1 MIAFFVTIYARLL
14 VRRREELF
22 SSGDGLEGDDFFFA
36 IIISGARARAEEY
49 APHRFYSSF
58 NDTKFVSAR
67 TAPSSRR
74 GGALDA
80 SFATRRPKTYFDV
93 NEKRII
99 FFFALVFRD
108 DILSRGGGWPQKRKS
123 TQITHRNILLFLK
136 RYREQRNVSNRPPS
150 LPPLSLLPPSS
161 PRKPRTR
168 RKTSSR
174 KSRRANRFWSTSRG
188 GLF

>member
-1 MIAFFVTIYARLL
+1 MIAFFETRFTIFYARLL
-14 VRRREELF
+14 SRRREELF
-22 SSGDGLEGDDFFFA
+22 ASGDGLEGDDFFFA
-36 IIISGARARAEEY
+36 IIVSGARARAEEY
-49 APHRFYSSF
+49 APHRIYSSF

-80 SFATRRPKTYFDV
+80 SFATRRPKTHFDV

-99 FFFALVFRD
+99 FFFARRYLV
-108 DILSRGGGWPQKRKS
+108 QKWWMAPKEES

>member
-14 VRRREELF
+14 SQRREELF
-22 SSGDGLEGDDFFFA
+22 ASGDGLEGDDFFFA
-36 IIISGARARAEEY
+36 IIVSGARARA
-49 APHRFYSSF
+49 
-58 NDTKFVSAR
+58 
-67 TAPSSRR
+67 RR
-74 GGALDA
+74 
-80 SFATRRPKTYFDV
+80 STRRIVFTAHSTTLNSYPHERRRVHAEEVHSMRPSQRDV
-93 NEKRII
+93 LIVFRFEREADN
-99 FFFALVFRD
+99 FLFCLVFRD

>member
-1 MIAFFVTIYARLL
+1 MIFFLQ
-14 VRRREELF
+14 
-22 SSGDGLEGDDFFFA
+22 SS
-36 IIISGARARAEEY
+36 SRARARSTRRIVFTAHSTTLNSYPHERRRVNAEEV
-49 APHRFYSSF
+49 HSMR
-58 NDTKFVSAR
+58 
-67 TAPSSRR
+67 PSQRDD
-74 GGALDA
+74 L
-80 SFATRRPKTYFDV
+80 
-93 NEKRII
+93 I
-99 FFFALVFRD
+99 VFRFEREADNFLFFLCPD
-108 DILSRGGGWPQKRKS
+108 DILSRGGGWPQKRIVL
-123 TQITHRNILLFLK
+123 ITHRNILLFLK